1 MKVQFPNVGYRA
13 TGSRHYHMQ
22 RQQSQSRNFLLPS
35 GKRCRYQAVVMINA
49 SFYSPL
55 QYFFLLRDL
64 VSFYQIYD
72 IGIKVLMIEERCHI
86 WWTIFLGGNHFL
98 QAWLVAN
105 LFFIVMVFLGNLSS
119 TGLVCVLWLDL
130 QFSLIFFWNL
140 HWIIWIVSPPMES
153 DKNPFSFSCFGVY
166 VTKK

>member
-1 MKVQFPNVGYRA
+1 MQVWFPNGVYGA

-35 GKRCRYQAVVMINA
+35 GKRCRYQDAIMINA

-86 WWTIFLGGNHFL
+86 WWTIFLGGSHSL
-98 QAWLVAN
+98 QTWLLAN
-105 LFFIVMVFLGNLSS
+105 FFFIVMVFLGNLAS
-119 TGLVCVLWLDL
+119 TRLVCVIKLDL
-130 QFSLIFFWNL
+130 QFSLIFANTCIDLFESYVLLCNL
-140 HWIIWIVSPPMES
+140 IKIHFLSHVLEFM
-153 DKNPFSFSCFGVY
+153 
-166 VTKK
+166 